1 VALRSRRPNRRAD
14 ALDAEPAD
22 PSDEVGAVDA
32 IAVVDQ
38 VLGVLAPGRG
48 LDHLAPHPGGD
59 RVGGHVE
66 VKQTTPIVADQEE
79 DVEGLE
85 GQGLEQAAELAR
97 GGGSGGRFAPDLKG
111 AILGRVTSPRPQGP
125 PPHAAHLSP
134 NDGRIEALVSIVG
147 LALLIFGLI
156 EIDLRDQL
164 GSHQAM
170 PGLLPDG
177 RSARPTGRNIFSA
190 FQSLGLTYTSHGI
203 RLDRLTATQR
213 RILSLLR
220 IPFPG
225 WSNTPSPDP
234 SHCVRKTGLTARFHG
249 SNPCSGAR
257 IRTWWG

>member
-1 VALRSRRPNRRAD
+1 VHGLGLYFKQADKVRHRAGVIL
-14 ALDAEPAD
+14 AGKAKAMIHVQVGECEGK
-22 PSDEVGAVDA
+22 PSINWYREEDA
-32 IAVVDQ
+32 IAAASSSD
-38 VLGVLAPGRG
+38 GIYSLATKLP
-48 LDHLAPHPGGD
+48 
-59 RVGGHVE
+59 
-66 VKQTTPIVADQEE
+66 
-79 DVEGLE
+79 
-85 GQGLEQAAELAR
+85 EQAER
-97 GGGSGGRFAPDLKG
+97 GRFAPDLKG